1 MNCSHTQLSNVTVD
15 EAKKTVHVLFTPT
28 VPHCSAS
35 TLIGL
40 SIRYKPLSEKFS
52 RNEGATGVT
61 RE

>member
-1 MNCSHTQLSNVTVD
+1 MHYSHAQLSHVTVD

-40 SIRYKPLSEKFS
+40 SIRYPERENPERDFFIAKP
-52 RNEGATGVT
+52 
-61 RE
+61 